1 MKASDLR
8 IQRRRLA
15 IGLSLMDT
23 PETRSLLESMR
34 ESAVIGGDVY
44 MANQVKDIQDGIDQ
58 IRRFRRSMET
68 VHVSK
73 PKKGGA

>member
-1 MKASDLR
+1 MKARDLR
-8 IQRRRLA
+8 IQRRRLQ
-15 IGLSLMDT
+15 IGLSLIDN
-23 PETRSLLESMR
+23 EESRSLLDSMR
-34 ESAVIGGDVY
+34 QSALIGGDVY

-58 IRRFRRSMET
+58 IRRFRRSVEA